1 MDSIICKTY
10 INAQTPSKAIALSQT
25 LMKEWGCTSGQSIQL
40 KIGNKAILTRIVK
53 ANVKGNKILLSP
65 TLAQHVTLPFVG
77 NIRVSYTKQTLPIG
91 PVIGILTT
99 GYTGNEASPFGIRS
113 DLFRS
118 FIQAGSSEKPYIY
131 VFTPEMIDWENHTIQ
146 GWYYKASSTRGV
158 SRWVRH
164 ISPFP
169 DVIYERVPNRKAESL
184 AYVQS
189 TLSRLKEINQ
199 CKIFNQGFFN
209 KWYIHQILSDDPI
222 TGEFVPETYL
232 SPSVHTLQEML
243 EKHQMI
249 YLKPNKGSLGL
260 GIFRITR
267 HHNKE
272 YYCRFHQGEKNVLHR
287 FQSLEKLIKHYFGT
301 HTNRLSHYLA
311 QQGIRLAK
319 FDNRPVDFRVH
330 MHKDGEEN
338 WQVVAIGSK
347 AAGFGCVTTH
357 IRTGGSIVST
367 DELLHTLFKED
378 SQIVEANIKNTSIA
392 IAETLENQID
402 GPIGELGMDIGVD
415 RDGYVW
421 LFEVNSKPGRH
432 IFHHPSLR
440 EAGIQSA
447 KYITDYSMKLANFI

>member
-1 MDSIICKTY
+1 MNSIICKTH

-25 LMKEWGCTSGQSIQL
+25 LMEEWGCTNGQSIRL
-40 KIGNKAILTRIVK
+40 KVGNKKILTRAVK
-53 ANVKGNKILLSP
+53 ANVKGNTILLSP
-65 TLAQHVTLPFVG
+65 AIAEQISLPFTG
-77 NIRVSYTKQTLPIG
+77 NIRVSYTKHTLRMG

-99 GYTGNEASPFGIRS
+99 GYSGNEASPFGIRS

-118 FIQAGSSEKPYIY
+118 FIQAGLSEKPFIY
-131 VFTPEMIDWENHTIQ
+131 VFTPEMIDWESQTIQ
-146 GWYYKASSTRGV
+146 GWYYKKSSTKGI
-158 SRWVRH
+158 SRWIRQT
-164 ISPFP
+164 SPFP
-169 DVIYERVPNRKAESL
+169 DVIYERVPNRKTESL
-184 AYVQS
+184 AHVQN
-189 TLSRLKEINQ
+189 TLSRLKEINE

-232 SPSVHTLQEML
+232 SPSVQTLQEML
-243 EKHQMI
+243 EKHKMV

-267 HHNKE
+267 HHDKE

-301 HTNRLSHYLA
+301 HTNRLSQYLV
-311 QQGIRLAK
+311 QQGIRLAR

-330 MHKDGEEN
+330 MHKDGEGN

-367 DELLHTLFKED
+367 DELFHTLFKED

-440 EAGIQSA
+440 EAGVRSA